1 MYSMSASPAGAGA
14 NAGGFSEPGGNMK
27 RQVTGALRR
36 SVLLLAAVLAASLV
50 AADPAQAITNGQ
62 PDGNQHPNV
71 GLMVVNFGAG
81 PEPFCTG
88 TLIAPTRFLTAAH
101 CIAILQQNGGETI
114 GVTFDPRTF
123 DPSRPFIPAVRTVV
137 DDAFGH
143 DQGDFHDL
151 AVIELKYA
159 PDPQPPLAMLPTA
172 GLLDQ
177 LAAKGGLR
185 GQQFTNVGYG
195 AIGIA
200 RGGGKP
206 VLILDFMRRFA
217 TPPFMAL
224 RNTVLLLLLNTNAT
238 GQGGNCIYDS
248 GSPVFLNT
256 GGRDVLVAVVSL
268 KADQAC
274 VANGFNYRL
283 DTPSARAFLGQFVPL
298 P

>member
-1 MYSMSASPAGAGA
+1 MTLQM
-14 NAGGFSEPGGNMK
+14 
-27 RQVTGALRR
+27 RGALRR
-36 SVLLLAAVLAASLV
+36 SVLLVAAVLAASLV
-50 AADPAQAITNGQ
+50 AVGPAQAITNGQ
-62 PDGNQHPNV
+62 PDEGRHPNV
-71 GLMVVNFGAG
+71 GLMVVNFGSG
-81 PEPFCTG
+81 PEPWCTG

-101 CIAILQQNGGETI
+101 CIAILEQFGGETI

-123 DPSRPFIPAVRTVV
+123 DPSRPVIPAVDTAV
-137 DDAFGH
+137 DPAFGH

-151 AVIELKYA
+151 AVITLESPA
-159 PDPQPPLAMLPTA
+159 PAAPAVLPTA

-177 LAAKGGLR
+177 LAAHGGLR

-195 AIGIA
+195 STGIA
-200 RGGGKP
+200 HGGGRP
-206 VLILDFMRRFA
+206 VPILDFMRRFA

-238 GQGGNCIYDS
+238 GQGGNCFFDS

-283 DTPSARAFLGQFVPL
+283 DTPSARAFLSNFVPL